1 MEPHA
6 SFTDAQALTTL
17 LSAEGFL
24 LATVSLA
31 VTLGA
36 PGRKGVPNLP
46 VRPPTIA
53 MMAGCLSAVLA
64 LGALLAWLGLYS
76 HGDLLPPRQLAIA
89 ALLLVAVVGQP
100 VLAIILAMGA
110 RMKE

>member
-1 MEPHA
+1 MSTHA
-6 SFTDAQALTTL
+6 SFTDAQALTAL

-31 VTLGA
+31 VTLGT

-46 VRPPTIA
+46 FRPPTIA
-53 MMAGCLSAVLA
+53 MTAGCLSALLA
-64 LGALLAWLGLYS
+64 VGGLLAWLGLYGQGS
-76 HGDLLPPRQLAIA
+76 LLPPRELAIA
-89 ALLLVAVVGQP
+89 AILLLAVVGQP
-100 VLAIILAMGA
+100 VLAVILAMGA